1 MSEANAVTVT
11 VFQKEYK
18 IACPPDAEDELIE
31 SATLVDRKMREI
43 REAGRSV
50 GQDRIAIIAAIN
62 IAYELLQTQSTHQ
75 VDTDGVAKELSR
87 LRGQVEDALFQGRQ
101 LELG

>member
-62 IAYELLQTQSTHQ
+62 IAYELLQSRTAHQSGIDEVTG
-75 VDTDGVAKELSR
+75 DLSR
-87 LRGQVEDALFQGRQ
+87 LREEVEGALFQGRQ